1 MDFMSKKIQLMTLLI
16 LLSAKNVEAKN
27 HMLIMGGGGEG
38 VKKDTMFDGSIE
50 SFGKIANRKGWDVT
64 MAFNGG
70 HEVTEQL
77 IEKHIPKTTK
87 KYPDFSK
94 ENFDKILSDTIAKI
108 KNGEIKKGETL
119 YMFMFTHGAQPTPE
133 ETSHK
138 IALTTPQK
146 ITNYG
151 NLEGLATVSMD
162 KLEELM
168 LLTKE
173 KGILLGLTD
182 MSCFGGNTLKLKEKL
197 QLDNVCITS
206 SSGENTPALAGGLAF
221 GERFLKEAA
230 GGGVVEDVFLR
241 TRNDTIL
248 GDYPMISSDI
258 GKELQDKLAG
268 IITPY
273 ISSDMTGVMLTGVT
287 NYTMSAAGNAELQ
300 CKRED
305 DFKKLIKNIED
316 LKESVSPIRFVKQYK
331 LKLLIDALKGYKNLQ
346 DSFVQRFENL
356 NTEFLNETIEMKTEL
371 MNPLSGKADPIKFKR
386 REYYDLDLDLM
397 KKNILSKK
405 EEERAIDDEYKL
417 KKYDELENFRK
428 KLIEEDPAYKKYKNA
443 RAELLKTELDQLSYA
458 MGVTFLEKDFYNLEY
473 RKMKKEMK
481 KLKKLNKED
490 ACRKIEF

>member
-1 MDFMSKKIQLMTLLI
+1 MSKKIQLMALLV
-16 LLSAKNVEAKN
+16 LLNTKSAEAKN
-27 HMLIMGGGGEG
+27 HMLILGGGGEG

-70 HEVTEQL
+70 HEVTEGL
-77 IEKHIPKTTK
+77 IEKHMPETTK

-94 ENFDKILSDTIAKI
+94 ENFDKILSETIEKI

-119 YMFMFTHGAQPTPE
+119 YMFMFTHGAKPTAE

-138 IALTTPQK
+138 IALTTPQT
-146 ITNYG
+146 ITNYS
-151 NLEGLATVSMD
+151 NLDGLATVSMD

-197 QLDNVCITS
+197 QLDNACITS

-230 GGGVVEDVFLR
+230 GGGVIEDVFLR
-241 TRNDTIL
+241 ARGNTLL

-258 GKELQDKLAG
+258 GKEIQDNLAE

-287 NYTMSAAGNAELQ
+287 NYTMNAAGSVELQ
-300 CKRED
+300 CKREE

-316 LKESVSPIRFVKQYK
+316 LKNSVSPIRFIKQYK
-331 LKLLIDALKGYKNLQ
+331 LKLLIDALKSYKSLQ
-346 DSFVQRFENL
+346 DSFVERFQNF
-356 NTEFLNETIEMKTEL
+356 NTEFLNEEIEMKTEL
-371 MNPLSGKADPIKFKR
+371 INPLSGKVDPIKFKR
-386 REYYDLDLDLM
+386 REYYDLELDM
-397 KKNILSKK
+397 MRKHIQSKK
-405 EEERAIDDEYKL
+405 AEEKAIDDEYKL
-417 KKYDELENFRK
+417 KKYDELEVFRK
-428 KLIEEDPAYKKYKNA
+428 QLASEDPSYEKYKDA

-473 RKMKKEMK
+473 KKMGKEME
-481 KLKKLNKED
+481 KLKNLNKED
-490 ACRKIEF
+490 ACRKIKF